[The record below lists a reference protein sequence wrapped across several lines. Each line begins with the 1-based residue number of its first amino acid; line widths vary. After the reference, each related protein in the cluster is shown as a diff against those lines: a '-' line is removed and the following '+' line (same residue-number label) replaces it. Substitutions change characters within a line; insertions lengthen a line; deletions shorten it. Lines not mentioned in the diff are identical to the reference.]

1 MPDAS
6 IASGFGIYITIWYAL
21 LQTIIYRWYF
31 ITTYL
36 SSHLLKFFQDG
47 QLFYQTISLSEM
59 RIHEGLREFF
69 SKVETARG
77 KLLKTIKPKLFYW
90 Y

>member
-31 ITTYL
+31 ITTYG
-36 SSHLLKFFQDG
+36 SSHLLKFFSRWLTVLPND
-47 QLFYQTISLSEM
+47 LIIRNAYT
-59 RIHEGLREFF
+59 
-69 SKVETARG
+69 
-77 KLLKTIKPKLFYW
+77 
-90 Y
+90 